1 VFVLSTF
8 SGLFESKAGAPYSR
22 LTLGVLLCSLMN
34 IKQCWKC
41 ANDKHTHFSGSTS
54 KTHIKVLYCWQ
65 LLIAPLT
72 LSLSTLRPNEIYHI
86 EAVRSENLPSCPQ
99 RYLSFPIWFQWNNA
113 FSFSLMLRDA
123 WLDILIRSISEIKK
137 FNIDISCDKVDLN
150 SVLGVNQQF
159 QLIPT
164 GDGGVSVLK
173 IFIFIANIKY
183 SELPHWSQAL
193 Y

>member
-1 VFVLSTF
+1 
-8 SGLFESKAGAPYSR
+8 
-22 LTLGVLLCSLMN
+22 
-34 IKQCWKC
+34 
-41 ANDKHTHFSGSTS
+41 
-54 KTHIKVLYCWQ
+54 
-65 LLIAPLT
+65 
-72 LSLSTLRPNEIYHI
+72 
-86 EAVRSENLPSCPQ
+86 
-99 RYLSFPIWFQWNNA
+99 
-113 FSFSLMLRDA
+113 MLRDA

-183 SELPHWSQAL
+183 SELPHWSQEL